1 MAIRLPSASRDAAC
15 DAVTGRAD
23 LGAAAG
29 KMRVYTGAQPASA
42 NDAASGTL
50 LVDVPLPDPSFVSGG
65 VGVNTL
71 NDPGSVNATA
81 AGVAGWARILD
92 SDNNTVMD
100 MSVGMTGS
108 GADLIVTN
116 TNLAVGQAFDILS
129 GGTVTMPAG

>member
-1 MAIRLPSASRDAAC
+1 MTIRLPSASRDAAC
-15 DAVTGRAD
+15 DAVTSRAD

-50 LVDVPLPDPSFVSGG
+50 LVDAPLPDPSFVSGG
-65 VGVNTL
+65 TGTNTL

-100 MSVGMTGS
+100 MSVGMSGS

-129 GGTVTMPAG
+129 GGTVVMPAG